1 MSKVKLWISI
11 GFAVLACLCLSAL
24 ALAGD
29 PPVEEVP
36 CTQMACPDAFGI
48 GFSPA
53 RSWPAGDYTF
63 TITYGD
69 QKDICQATLPFDDP
83 FGMASCTG
91 AAWLMKEAT
100 YTVTGCDGEVC
111 WAEQVP
117 LEPKYHGFSGL
128 SVFGFYASAFLRIER
143 DGQVLLE
150 RDLTMGYQP
159 VYPNGPE
166 CGIGCYQSNQI
177 LEVPIPI
184 ACP

>member
-1 MSKVKLWISI
+1 MKRAKRLVAI
-11 GFAVLACLCLSAL
+11 GFITLGCLCLSAL

-29 PPVEEVP
+29 PPPEDFP

-63 TITYGD
+63 TILYGN
-69 QKDICQATLPFDDP
+69 QKDVCQATVPFDDP
-83 FGMASCTG
+83 FGMVSCTG
-91 AAWLMKEAT
+91 DAWLMKEAT

-128 SVFGFYASAFLRIER
+128 SVFGRYDNAFLRIER
-143 DGQVLLE
+143 DGAVLLE
-150 RDLTMGYQP
+150 RELSFDYQP
-159 VYPNGPE
+159 VYPNGQN

-177 LEVPIPI
+177 LDVPIPI